1 MKLSIITIIRKE
13 TTMLFKGIERT
24 FSTENSCQFE
34 TIGAFWDELAAKYG
48 RVNMQGLG
56 CRGPNDNKPEFCSE
70 RCGIILC
77 EKRKS
82 NGYSFCDEC
91 TDFPCAD
98 VVEKETRYGSQYP
111 LRESPLENLRFI
123 REAGIAAFLEREQK
137 KWTCPACRR

>member
-1 MKLSIITIIRKE
+1 MFNADMIAPCGLDCSICKRALAE
-13 TTMLFKGIERT
+13 T
-24 FSTENSCQFE
+24 
-34 TIGAFWDELAAKYG
+34 G
-48 RVNMQGLG
+48 RCAG

-91 TDFPCAD
+91 PDFPCAD
-98 VVEKETRYGSQYP
+98 VMEKETRYGSQYP

-123 REAGIAAFLEREQK
+123 REAGMAAFLERERKQ
-137 KWTCPACRR
+137 WTCSACGGVICVHTGVCVGCGWQYAGSMEH